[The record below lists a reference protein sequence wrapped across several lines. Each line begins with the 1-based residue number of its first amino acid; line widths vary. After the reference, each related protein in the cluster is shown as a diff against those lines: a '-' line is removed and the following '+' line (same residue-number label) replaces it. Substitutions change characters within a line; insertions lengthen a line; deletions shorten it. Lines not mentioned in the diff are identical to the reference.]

1 MAKINIVNKKAGFNY
16 DLEERFVAG
25 MVLTGTE
32 VKSIRNNNASISE
45 AHCVIESKELFI
57 KNMHIAEWKYGST
70 MKHETLQ
77 KRKLLL
83 QKRELRKLISGI
95 EKEGY
100 TIVPIKV
107 FFSERGHIKIEIALA
122 KGKKV
127 HDKREDIKKKD
138 IERELNRKF

>member
-1 MAKINIVNKKAGFNY
+1 
-16 DLEERFVAG
+16 
-25 MVLTGTE
+25 
-32 VKSIRNNNASISE
+32 
-45 AHCVIESKELFI
+45 VIESKELFI
-57 KNMHIAEWKYGST
+57 KNMHIAEWKYGSY
-70 MKHETLQ
+70 MNHEPLQ